1 MRIRVSKYN
10 AEGYYSPT
18 EYEGMKNLLREE
30 YERKRAQRKPA
41 FMPKVFICSPLRGD
55 VYKNILNAKK
65 YCRFAVESG
74 YIPFAPHLFF
84 SRFLSDENE
93 AERRLVIRMG
103 KVFLDDCRE
112 IWWFGDTVTEGMQ
125 MELDRARH
133 RRLTVRHFTANL
145 EEVKD

>member
-30 YERKRAQRKPA
+30 YERKRAQRKPI

-84 SRFLSDENE
+84 PHFLSDENE
-93 AERRLVIRMG
+93 AERQLGIRMG

-125 MELDRARH
+125 MELNRARH

>member
-30 YERKRAQRKPA
+30 YERKRAQRKPI

-84 SRFLSDENE
+84 PRFLSDENE
-93 AERRLVIRMG
+93 AERRLGIRMG

-112 IWWFGDTVTEGMQ
+112 TWWFGDTVTEGMQ

>member
-41 FMPKVFICSPLRGD
+41 FMPKVFICSPLHGD

-74 YIPFAPHLFF
+74 YIYRSL
-84 SRFLSDENE
+84 
-93 AERRLVIRMG
+93 
-103 KVFLDDCRE
+103 
-112 IWWFGDTVTEGMQ
+112 
-125 MELDRARH
+125 
-133 RRLTVRHFTANL
+133 
-145 EEVKD
+145 

>member
-10 AEGYYSPT
+10 AEGYYSQT

-41 FMPKVFICSPLRGD
+41 FMPKVFICSPFRGD

-74 YIPFAPHLFF
+74 YIQFAPHLFF
-84 SRFLSDENE
+84 HRYLSDENE
-93 AERRLVIRMG
+93 AERRLGIRMG

-125 MELDRARH
+125 IELDRARH

>member
-18 EYEGMKNLLREE
+18 EYEGMMNVLREQYE
-30 YERKRAQRKPA
+30 KEKERKRKL

-55 VYKNILNAKK
+55 VYKNTQNARR
-65 YCRFAVESG
+65 YCRFAVDSG

-84 SRFLSDENE
+84 PRFMTDENE
-93 AERRLVIRMG
+93 YERALAIKMG

-112 IWWFGDTVTEGMQ
+112 LWWFGNTITEGMQ
-125 MELDRARH
+125 TEIDRAVH
-133 RRLTVRHFTANL
+133 RKLTIRHFTENL
-145 EEVKD
+145 EEVK

>member
-74 YIPFAPHLFF
+74 Y
-84 SRFLSDENE
+84 
-93 AERRLVIRMG
+93 G
-103 KVFLDDCRE
+103 KTDP
-112 IWWFGDTVTEGMQ
+112 
-125 MELDRARH
+125 
-133 RRLTVRHFTANL
+133 VRNHGQKKKGPQPANS
-145 EEVKD
+145 

>member
-41 FMPKVFICSPLRGD
+41 FMPKVFICSPFRGD

-84 SRFLSDENE
+84 PRFRSDENE
-93 AERRLVIRMG
+93 AERRLGIRMG

-125 MELDRARH
+125 IELDRARH

>member
-30 YERKRAQRKPA
+30 YERKRAQRKLA

>member
-74 YIPFAPHLFF
+74 YIPFAPNAASVSVWAKYSSMTAGRSGGSAIR
-84 SRFLSDENE
+84 SRKECRWNSTVPGTAGSPFGILPSIL
-93 AERRLVIRMG
+93 RRSKTDVHTLQ
-103 KVFLDDCRE
+103 L
-112 IWWFGDTVTEGMQ
+112 
-125 MELDRARH
+125 
-133 RRLTVRHFTANL
+133 RLYRQSG
-145 EEVKD
+145 

>member
-55 VYKNILNAKK
+55 VYKNILYAKK

-74 YIPFAPHLFF
+74 YRPFAPHLFF
-84 SRFLSDENE
+84 PRFLSDENE
-93 AERRLVIRMG
+93 AERRLGIRMG

>member
-30 YERKRAQRKPA
+30 YERKRAQRKPT

-65 YCRFAVESG
+65 YCRFAVEAG

-84 SRFLSDENE
+84 PRFLSDENE
-93 AERRLVIRMG
+93 AERRLGIRMG